1 MQSAIPYYIV
11 AFNRIAGLNFAL
23 DFVEKST
30 LPLKPIILDMGST
43 WPSFLEY
50 RDSLGIE
57 VIKYPFG
64 MCPHDLWTSGE
75 IKRLGVGPFF
85 LSDGDID
92 FRESPSNT
100 FLELMRISE
109 EYPWFPKIGLSL
121 KISDIPD
128 DIEGQRVKAWE
139 EDNWKISF
147 REGVYLC
154 GTDTTIAYYPRREST
169 FYYRPSLRLGG
180 EYTVVHYPWYERD
193 ETPTEESAVYRLIAK
208 SHISTTLRMLFPTR
222 NYLLKHSALLFLYR
236 LANPL
241 LKFKFTGELMIKLL
255 SIRGMIRSPC
265 ISH

>member
-11 AFNRIAGLNFAL
+11 AFNRIAGLKFAL

-30 LPLKPIILDMGST
+30 LPLEPIILDMGST
-43 WPSFLEY
+43 WPSYLEY
-50 RDSLGIE
+50 RESLGVE

-64 MCPHDLWTSGE
+64 MGPRDLWTSGE

-92 FRESPSNT
+92 FRESPSNA

-109 EYPWFPKIGLSL
+109 KYPWFPKIGLSL
-121 KISDIPD
+121 KISDMPD
-128 DIEGQRVKAWE
+128 DIEGQRVKVWE

-147 REGVYLC
+147 REEVYLC

-180 EYTVVHYPWYERD
+180 EYSVVHYPWYERD
-193 ETPTEESAVYRLIAK
+193 KTPTEESAFYRSIAK
-208 SHISTTLRMLFPTR
+208 SNLSTTQAMLFPTKS
-222 NYLLKHSALLFLYR
+222 YVLKHSALLFLYR
-236 LANPL
+236 FANPF
-241 LKFKFTGELMIKLL
+241 LKFKITGKFMIRLL
-255 SIRGMIRSPC
+255 AVRGTIRSPN
-265 ISH
+265 